1 MLRTSR
7 NLLAVLIVIA
17 VSRSGWAAADEPSEM
32 LARAEALYYEADFAK
47 SVELLLRA
55 DELLR
60 NQSGHLQEKTDVK
73 LQLALGFIGLND
85 SGQAKLY
92 LGQLY
97 ALDADHQVDPQLFSP
112 KVIKL
117 AEEAR
122 AEQNELRCRILSD
135 DAQEQLDKGSSDGVL
150 KVIESGRAK
159 CTGLANLYPKAG
171 DLLFKQGLSAYKSSQ
186 MEDALQKFRAAL
198 RLNPKHELAGEY
210 ADLTVSKLEVAADR
224 ALFAWRKDYEAGDF
238 SSAGRDYRELS
249 SRASSEKV
257 NEVRDQYRQALAR
270 LVDSW
275 NAACARDDRASM
287 EQVRQKVNALLP
299 EPAFAED
306 ILAKMKTCTHTGCV
320 QMSSPLAL
328 ARLKTR
334 VDPQI
339 PPLLAS
345 QITTTQL
352 TVRVKATIND
362 KGEVAA
368 KDVQGENSFLNNAVR
383 TAIEQ
388 WKFYPALI
396 ENEARCVDTEIPI
409 VISRSRN

>member
-7 NLLAVLIVIA
+7 NILAVLIVVA
-17 VSRSGWAAADEPSEM
+17 VSRSAWAAADEPSEM

-60 NQSGHLQEKTDVK
+60 NQPGHLQEKTDVK

-97 ALDADHQVDPQLFSP
+97 ALDADHPVDPQMFSP

-122 AEQNELRCRILSD
+122 TEQNQLRCRILSD
-135 DAQEQLDKGSSDGVL
+135 DAQEQLDKGNSDGVL
-150 KVIESGRAK
+150 KVIDSGRVK
-159 CTGLANLYPKAG
+159 CAGLASLYPKAG
-171 DLLFKQGLSAYKSSQ
+171 ELLFKEGLSAYKKSQ

-198 RLNPKHELAGEY
+198 RLNPKHELASEY
-210 ADLTVSKLEVAADR
+210 VDLTVSKLEVAADR
-224 ALFAWRKDYEAGDF
+224 ALIAWRKDYEAGDF
-238 SSAGRDYRELS
+238 ASAGRDYRELT

-257 NEVRDQYRQALAR
+257 NEVRGEYRQAVAR
-270 LVDSW
+270 LVDAW
-275 NAACARDDRASM
+275 NAACAKDDRASM
-287 EQVRQKVNALLP
+287 EQIRQQVNAFLP

-320 QMSSPLAL
+320 PMSSPLAL

-339 PPLLAS
+339 PPIMAS
-345 QITTTQL
+345 QITTNSV
-352 TVRVKATIND
+352 TVRVKATISE
-362 KGEVAA
+362 KGEVATRE
-368 KDVQGENSFLNNAVR
+368 VQGENSFLNNAVK
-383 TAIEQ
+383 TAVEQ
-388 WKFYPALI
+388 WKFFPALI

-409 VISRSRN
+409 VISKSRN

>member
-7 NLLAVLIVIA
+7 NILAVLIVIA
-17 VSRSGWAAADEPSEM
+17 VSRSAWAAADEPSEM

-60 NQSGHLQEKTDVK
+60 NQAGHLQEKTDVK

-85 SGQAKLY
+85 SNQAKVY

-97 ALDADHQVDPQLFSP
+97 ALDADHQVDPQMFSP

-122 AEQNELRCRILSD
+122 VEQNELRCRILSG

-159 CTGLANLYPKAG
+159 CAGLANLYPKAG
-171 DLLFKQGLSAYKSSQ
+171 ELLFKEGLSAYKNSQ
-186 MEDALQKFRAAL
+186 MEEALQKFRAAQ

-210 ADLTVSKLEVAADR
+210 VDLTISKLEVAADR
-224 ALFAWRKDYEAGDF
+224 ALFAWRKDYDAGDF
-238 SSAGRDYRELS
+238 SSAGRDYRELT
-249 SRASSEKV
+249 SRAGSDKV
-257 NEVRDQYRQALAR
+257 NEVRTQYRQALAK
-270 LVDSW
+270 LVDLW
-275 NAACARDDRASM
+275 NAACAKEDRASM
-287 EQVRQKVNALLP
+287 EQIRQQVNALLP
-299 EPAFAED
+299 EPAFADD

-334 VDPQI
+334 VDPQL
-339 PPLLAS
+339 PPLVAS
-345 QITTTQL
+345 QIIASQT
-352 TVRVKATIND
+352 TVRVKATINE
-362 KGEVAA
+362 KGEVAP
-368 KDVQGENSFLNNAVR
+368 KDVQGENSFVNNAVR
-383 TAIEQ
+383 AAVEQ
-388 WKFYPALI
+388 WKFFPAVI
-396 ENEARCVDTEIPI
+396 GNEARCVDTEIPI
-409 VISRSRN
+409 VISKSRN